1 MRRAWRWG
9 VVALAGL
16 VVACLAMEVPGP
28 AQAAQDALDWKVSG
42 DVEVGGMYGFGE
54 RSSSRFN
61 NYRDMD
67 NGFLGEV
74 NLQGEKKD
82 WDVPLFFEIGIKNPA
97 RDDQRY
103 EGAFGWY
110 GLFKLD
116 LSWDRTPV
124 DLSNS
129 AQTIWQQ
136 NDDGSFRLPSTL
148 RSTIATTFTTAP
160 TSPAGRA
167 AISGTINGLLRPVEL
182 GYNTDV
188 GKAGVKFT
196 PLEGM
201 RFDVEYMN
209 IRREGKRPIG
219 AQMAGSTAGPIH
231 ELAIP
236 IENYTQEVKVG
247 MEYAR
252 PTWGLQF
259 NYTGSLFY
267 NEFSGYTWDNPNVA
281 TSTAAAN
288 ASDRVS
294 AAPKNFANTF
304 SLTGTAAL
312 PLQTRVNGTFAYT
325 MLRQDQAFEF
335 NTQNPNLAQSNTDDA
350 GNSHPDAKAN
360 LVLGNIVLTSR
371 PIKSVTATARYRYF
385 EYQNDTPEHLFTN
398 AYVSGG
404 TTPTLSKSLN
414 ERYTKQNVGI
424 DLAWRPISMLN
435 LKGGYEYLHWSRAG
449 YGDIND
455 AGTTQT
461 NFSNH
466 DNIAKF
472 SADMT
477 PVDWFLGR
485 LTYAWD
491 HQTLVGENATPTAA
505 LPNAVPYPYAER
517 TSNRVDALFQF
528 TPWETLTPSISGSY
542 AVSDYPNNDF
552 GLTKNDYWSGGASLA
567 WSPVPSLTLTG
578 DFTYEQYNWD
588 MTSRYNVG
596 GVLPGSPFN
605 DWRSKSKDQ
614 FYNVGLNAIVD
625 IVPKKFDITLG
636 YAVSFGYTTFQNSN
650 PNLNA
655 GGVTSVPQATAYSW
669 DKVQNVLQNFR
680 FVAKYHV
687 TEKLSLR
694 GGFAYERA
702 NERNWA
708 TDPMQPFM
716 GNYDSDRPGGAPITQ
731 GVQSVYLGATQPN
744 YEAYIVS
751 GFVRYAF

>member
-1 MRRAWRWG
+1 MRRARRWRA
-9 VVALAGL
+9 VAPAGL
-16 VVACLAMEVPGP
+16 VAACLTMAVPGP
-28 AQAAQDALDWKVSG
+28 ARAAQDVLDWRLRG
-42 DVEVGGMYGFGE
+42 DVEIGGMYGWGE
-54 RSSSRFN
+54 RSSARFN

-74 NLQGEKKD
+74 NLRGEKQD
-82 WDVPLFFEIGIKNPA
+82 WNVPLFFEIGVKNPA
-97 RDDQRY
+97 RDDQMY

-110 GLFKLD
+110 GQFKLD

-124 DLSNS
+124 VLSNS

-136 NDDGSFRLPSTL
+136 NGDNLLLPASM
-148 RSTIATTFTTAP
+148 RSAIATTFTTAP

-167 AISGTINGLLRPVEL
+167 AISQTIDGLLRPVSL

-188 GKAGVKFT
+188 GKAGLKLT
-196 PLEGM
+196 PFEGF
-201 RFDVEYMN
+201 RVDVDYMN

-219 AQMAGSTAGPIH
+219 AQMAGSTAGPIQ

-236 IENYTQEVKVG
+236 IENYTHELKVG

-259 NYTGSLFY
+259 NYTGSLFE
-267 NEFSGYTWDNPNVA
+267 NEFTGYTWDNPVVA

-312 PLQTRVNGTFAYT
+312 PLQSRINGTFAYT
-325 MLRQDQAFEF
+325 MLRQDQEF
-335 NTQNPNLAQSNTDDA
+335 QPNTLNPNLTPSNTDDA
-350 GNSHPDAKAN
+350 GNSRPDAKAN
-360 LVLGNIVLTSR
+360 LVLANLTATSR
-371 PIKSVTATARYRYF
+371 PIKSVAITARYRYF
-385 EYQNDTPEHLFTN
+385 EYQNDTPTHDFTN
-398 AYVSGG
+398 AFVSGG
-404 TTPTLSKSLN
+404 TTSTPSVSLN
-414 ERYTKQNVGI
+414 ERYTKQNAGM
-424 DLAWRPISMLN
+424 DLTWRPIRMLA
-435 LKGGYEYLHWSRAG
+435 LKGGYEYEHWSRAG

-455 AGTTQT
+455 AGATQT
-461 NFSNH
+461 NFSNNEH
-466 DNIAKF
+466 IAKA
-472 SADMT
+472 SADVT

-485 LTYAWD
+485 LTYAWG
-491 HQTLVGENATPTAA
+491 HRTLTGENPTPTAA

-517 TSNRVDALFQF
+517 TSNRVDALLQF
-528 TPWETLTPSISGSY
+528 TPWETLTPSLSGSY
-542 AVSDYPNNDF
+542 AVNDYPNNDF
-552 GLTKNDYWSGGASLA
+552 GLTKNDYWSGGVSLG
-567 WSPVPSLTLTG
+567 WSPRPWFTLSG

-588 MTSRYNVG
+588 MASRYLVG
-596 GVLPGSPFN
+596 GVFPGSPFN
-605 DWRSKSKDQ
+605 DWTSRSKDQ

-625 IVPKKFDITLG
+625 IVPKKFGVTLG
-636 YAVSFGYTTFQNSN
+636 YAVSFGYTTYQNSN

-655 GGVTSVPQATAYSW
+655 GGTTNVPQALAYSW
-669 DKVQNVLQNFR
+669 DRVQNVLQSFR
-680 FVAKYHV
+680 FIARYLV

-731 GVQSVYLGATQPN
+731 GVQSVWLGATQPN
-744 YEAYIVS
+744 YEAYILS
-751 GFVRYAF
+751 GFVRYDF